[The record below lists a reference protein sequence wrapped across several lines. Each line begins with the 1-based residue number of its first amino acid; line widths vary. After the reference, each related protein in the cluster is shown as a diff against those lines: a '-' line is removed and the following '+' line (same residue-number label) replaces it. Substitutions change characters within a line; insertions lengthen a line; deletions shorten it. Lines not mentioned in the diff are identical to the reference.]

1 MEQLNVSVQTANG
14 WCPIVRDL
22 SIEVMAGE
30 TLCMV
35 GESGCGKS
43 LTALAIMRLL
53 PRGARIDGGRIRLGG
68 VDLAALDE
76 PALRNMRGRDLAMIF
91 QEPMTSLNP
100 VMTIGEQITEGVQRH
115 EGVSSAAA
123 RARALELFN
132 KVRIPD
138 PQRRLAAYP
147 HQLSGGMRQ
156 RVMIAMALA
165 CRPKLLLADE
175 PTTALDVTIQA
186 QILEMMAE
194 LRAEIG
200 TAIVFITHDLGVVAE
215 IADRVAVLYA
225 GKIVEQTDV
234 VSLFDNACHPYTRGL
249 MRSIPRLSRQAGG
262 AVVDRLTEIKGTV
275 PAPTVVPAGC
285 AFSPRCGI
293 GNQTVRGGAVRPAAC
308 AVASGGLLAS
318 GDGCRA
324 STGVRDD
331 RCARSG
337 SADQALY
344 VSPGSVRWRRSSS
357 CRRWRHVFAG
367 AGRDAGAGRRI
378 RLRQVHRG
386 AAGASADRSDV
397 RHHPPER

>member
-1 MEQLNVSVQTANG
+1 MKA
-14 WCPIVRDL
+14 CRP
-22 SIEVMAGE
+22 
-30 TLCMV
+30 
-35 GESGCGKS
+35 
-43 LTALAIMRLL
+43 
-53 PRGARIDGGRIRLGG
+53 PRHAP
-68 VDLAALDE
+68 ALD
-76 PALRNMRGRDLAMIF
+76 
-91 QEPMTSLNP
+91 
-100 VMTIGEQITEGVQRH
+100 
-115 EGVSSAAA
+115 
-123 RARALELFN
+123 LFN

-225 GKIVEQTDV
+225 GRIVEQTDV

-285 AFSPRCGI
+285 AFSPRCGSATKQCAAEPFALPLAPSHLVACWHPEI
-293 GNQTVRGGAVRPAAC
+293 ADVAANAGGAR
-308 AVASGGLLAS
+308 
-318 GDGCRA
+318 
-324 STGVRDD
+324 
-331 RCARSG
+331 
-337 SADQALY
+337 
-344 VSPGSVRWRRSSS
+344 
-357 CRRWRHVFAG
+357 
-367 AGRDAGAGRRI
+367 
-378 RLRQVHRG
+378 
-386 AAGASADRSDV
+386 
-397 RHHPPER
+397 

>member
-1 MEQLNVSVQTANG
+1 MAMQQPVLSVEQLTVSVQTANG

-22 SIEVMAGE
+22 SIEVAAGE
-30 TLCMV
+30 TLFLV

-53 PRGARIDGGRIRLGG
+53 PRGARIDRGRIRLGS
-68 VDLAALDE
+68 VD
-76 PALRNMRGRDLAMIF
+76 AMIF

-115 EGVSSAAA
+115 ESVSSAAA
-123 RARALELFN
+123 RSRALELFN

-165 CRPKLLLADE
+165 CRPRLLLADE

-186 QILEMMAE
+186 QILELMAE

-234 VSLFDNACHPYTRGL
+234 VSLFDDSRHPYTRGL

-275 PAPTVVPAGC
+275 PAPAAVPAGC
-285 AFSPRCGI
+285 AFSPRCGSATEQCAVEPFAEPLAPSHLVACWHPESA
-293 GNQTVRGGAVRPAAC
+293 GVAANVGGAR
-308 AVASGGLLAS
+308 
-318 GDGCRA
+318 
-324 STGVRDD
+324 
-331 RCARSG
+331 
-337 SADQALY
+337 
-344 VSPGSVRWRRSSS
+344 
-357 CRRWRHVFAG
+357 
-367 AGRDAGAGRRI
+367 
-378 RLRQVHRG
+378 
-386 AAGASADRSDV
+386 
-397 RHHPPER
+397 

>member
-1 MEQLNVSVQTANG
+1 MARASTA
-14 WCPIVRDL
+14 
-22 SIEVMAGE
+22 
-30 TLCMV
+30 
-35 GESGCGKS
+35 
-43 LTALAIMRLL
+43 
-53 PRGARIDGGRIRLGG
+53 GGYGFGG

-76 PALRNMRGRDLAMIF
+76 PALRNVRGRDLAMIF

-115 EGVSSAAA
+115 ESVSSAAA

-138 PQRRLAAYP
+138 PERRLAAYP

-165 CRPKLLLADE
+165 CRPRLLLADE

-200 TAIVFITHDLGVVAE
+200 TAVVFITHDLGVVAE

-275 PAPTVVPAGC
+275 PAPTAVPSRLRLLAALRVGNPAVRRRSRSPSRWRRRIWWPAGIRRRRP
-285 AFSPRCGI
+285 SRQMP
-293 GNQTVRGGAVRPAAC
+293 GA
-308 AVASGGLLAS
+308 
-318 GDGCRA
+318 
-324 STGVRDD
+324 RDD
-331 RCARSG
+331 RGARG
-337 SADQALY
+337 RPADQAFC
-344 VSPGSVRWRRSSS
+344 VSPRAVRRRRGGSR
-357 CRRWRHVFAG
+357 RRWRHVFAG

-378 RLRQVHRG
+378 RLRQVHGG

-397 RHHPPER
+397 GHHPSEG

>member
-1 MEQLNVSVQTANG
+1 MQQPVLSVEQLNVSVQTANG

-22 SIEVMAGE
+22 SIEVAAGE
-30 TLCMV
+30 TLCLV

-115 EGVSSAAA
+115 ESVSSAAA
-123 RARALELFN
+123 RARALDLFN

-225 GKIVEQTDV
+225 GRIVEQTDV
-234 VSLFDNACHPYTRGL
+234 VSLFDNACHPYTRRLLSAVPVPDPARRGQRNPPPVL
-249 MRSIPRLSRQAGG
+249 ELNSPVRSRNYQPPVRHY
-262 AVVDRLTEIKGTV
+262 TEV
-275 PAPTVVPAGC
+275 
-285 AFSPRCGI
+285 
-293 GNQTVRGGAVRPAAC
+293 
-308 AVASGGLLAS
+308 
-318 GDGCRA
+318 
-324 STGVRDD
+324 STGHFVQD
-331 RCARSG
+331 
-337 SADQALY
+337 
-344 VSPGSVRWRRSSS
+344 PG
-357 CRRWRHVFAG
+357 
-367 AGRDAGAGRRI
+367 
-378 RLRQVHRG
+378 
-386 AAGASADRSDV
+386 
-397 RHHPPER
+397 PEWS

>member
-1 MEQLNVSVQTANG
+1 MAMQQPVLSVEQLTVSVQTANG

-22 SIEVMAGE
+22 SIEVAAGE
-30 TLCMV
+30 TLCLV

-76 PALRNMRGRDLAMIF
+76 PALRNVRGRDLAMIF

-132 KVRIPD
+132 RVRIPD

-175 PTTALDVTIQA
+175 PTTALD
-186 QILEMMAE
+186 LPF
-194 LRAEIG
+194 R
-200 TAIVFITHDLGVVAE
+200 
-215 IADRVAVLYA
+215 
-225 GKIVEQTDV
+225 
-234 VSLFDNACHPYTRGL
+234 
-249 MRSIPRLSRQAGG
+249 
-262 AVVDRLTEIKGTV
+262 
-275 PAPTVVPAGC
+275 
-285 AFSPRCGI
+285 
-293 GNQTVRGGAVRPAAC
+293 
-308 AVASGGLLAS
+308 
-318 GDGCRA
+318 
-324 STGVRDD
+324 
-331 RCARSG
+331 
-337 SADQALY
+337 
-344 VSPGSVRWRRSSS
+344 RRS
-357 CRRWRHVFAG
+357 WK
-367 AGRDAGAGRRI
+367 
-378 RLRQVHRG
+378 
-386 AAGASADRSDV
+386 
-397 RHHPPER
+397 

>member
-1 MEQLNVSVQTANG
+1 MQQPVLSVEQLNVSVQTADG

-22 SIEVMAGE
+22 SIEVAAGE
-30 TLCMV
+30 TLCLV

-68 VDLAALDE
+68 VDLAALEE

-115 EGVSSAAA
+115 ESVSTAAA
-123 RARALELFN
+123 RARALDLFN

-225 GKIVEQTDV
+225 GRIVEQTDV

-262 AVVDRLTEIKGTV
+262 EVVDRLTEIKGTV
-275 PAPTVVPAGC
+275 PAPTLVPAGC
-285 AFSPRCGI
+285 AFSPRCGSATR
-293 GNQTVRGGAVRPAAC
+293 QCAAEPF
-308 AVASGGLLAS
+308 ALPLAPSHLVACWHPEMAANAG
-318 GDGCRA
+318 
-324 STGVRDD
+324 GVR
-331 RCARSG
+331 
-337 SADQALY
+337 
-344 VSPGSVRWRRSSS
+344 
-357 CRRWRHVFAG
+357 
-367 AGRDAGAGRRI
+367 
-378 RLRQVHRG
+378 
-386 AAGASADRSDV
+386 
-397 RHHPPER
+397 